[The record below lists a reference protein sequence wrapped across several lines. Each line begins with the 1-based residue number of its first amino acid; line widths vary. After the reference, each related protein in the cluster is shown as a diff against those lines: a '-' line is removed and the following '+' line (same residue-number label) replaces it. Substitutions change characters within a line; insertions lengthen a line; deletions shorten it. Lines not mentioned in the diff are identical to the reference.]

1 MVIPMGQN
9 VGKQDGLKGRRGV
22 RRVDAIHLPGGNQSP
37 VRETCA
43 VVEEDT
49 LTLAVEGIGSYTLMW
64 TPTETI
70 EEAFGF
76 TDEDGVLADN
86 GNPEALCLAAGFA
99 LSEGLIDSLD
109 EIASMALCVD
119 QPDVVELVL
128 KPGIGRE
135 VRRAD
140 VVIQSSCGICGY
152 RDIVENNVYQL
163 REVPRDLILDEAV
176 FDRLMEDLRA
186 GQHVFGDTGGSHGA
200 AIFTQGGEVLAV
212 AEDLGRHNA
221 LDKAIGR
228 HLLEGKEF
236 SKCGVLLS
244 SRLSL
249 EMVVKV
255 IRAGLQVVAA
265 VSAPTSL
272 AIELAERHGVT
283 LCGFVRDT
291 RMTVYTHPWRI
302 GATGCIQPQVSPR

>member
-1 MVIPMGQN
+1 MGQN
-9 VGKQDGLKGRRGV
+9 IGNQEAVPGRRGV
-22 RRVDAIHLPGGNQSP
+22 RLVPAIHLPGGDSAP
-37 VRETCA
+37 RRELCA

-49 LTLAVEGIGSYTLMW
+49 LTLAVEGVGNYTLMW

-70 EEAFGF
+70 EEGFGF
-76 TDEDGVLADN
+76 TDDDGVLADN

-99 LSEGLIDSLD
+99 LSEGIISRLSDV
-109 EIASMALCVD
+109 ESMALCAD
-119 QPDVVELVL
+119 EPDVVRLLL
-128 KPGIGRE
+128 KPGVDPK

-140 VVIQSSCGICGY
+140 VLIQSSCGICGY
-152 RDIVENNVYQL
+152 RDIVENNVYGL
-163 REVPRDLILDEAV
+163 CSVANDMILSDSV
-176 FDRLMEDLRA
+176 FGNLMDQLRA

-200 AIFTQGGEVLAV
+200 ALFTASGEVLAV

-228 HLLEGKEF
+228 HLLEGRNF
-236 SKCGVLLS
+236 SQCGVLLS

-249 EMVVKV
+249 EMVLKV
-255 IRAGLQVVAA
+255 IRAGLQIVAA

-272 AIELAERHGVT
+272 AIELAQHHGVT
-283 LCGFVRDT
+283 LCGFVRDQ

-302 GATGCIQPQVSPR
+302 GATGCEPTG

>member
-1 MVIPMGQN
+1 MGNNIGSQQAIP
-9 VGKQDGLKGRRGV
+9 GRRGV
-22 RRVDAIHLPGGNQSP
+22 RRVAAIHLPGSGSAP
-37 VRETCA
+37 ERESCA

-49 LTLAVEGIGSYTLMW
+49 LTLAVEGIGNYTLKW

-70 EEAFGF
+70 DEGVGF

-99 LSEGLIDSLD
+99 LSEGLITDLSD
-109 EIASMALCVD
+109 VESMALCAD
-119 QPDVVELVL
+119 EPDVVRLVL
-128 KPGIGRE
+128 KPGIEPE

-140 VVIQSSCGICGY
+140 VVIHSSCGICGH
-152 RDIVENNVYQL
+152 RDIVENNVYGL
-163 REVPRDLILDEAV
+163 SSVGSDMKLSDAV
-176 FDRLMEDLRA
+176 FGNLMEELRA
-186 GQHVFGDTGGSHGA
+186 GQYVFGDTGGSHGA
-200 AIFTQGGEVLAV
+200 ALFTADGTVLSV

-228 HLLEGKEF
+228 HLLEGGDF
-236 SKCGVLLS
+236 SRCGVLLS

-249 EMVVKV
+249 EMVLKV
-255 IRAGLQVVAA
+255 VRAGLQIVAA

-272 AIELAERHGVT
+272 AIELAQHHGVT
-283 LCGFVRDT
+283 LCGFVRDQ

-302 GATGCIQPQVSPR
+302 GATGCEAPERTEVE

>member
-1 MVIPMGQN
+1 MGRNIGRQ
-9 VGKQDGLKGRRGV
+9 VGLEGRRGV
-22 RRVDAIHLPGGNQSP
+22 RRVNAIHLPGGNQSP
-37 VRETCA
+37 IKETCA

-49 LTLAVEGIGSYTLMW
+49 LTLAVEGVGSYTLMW

-70 EEAFGF
+70 EEGFGF

-99 LSEGLIDSLD
+99 LSEGLIDSIGD
-109 EIASMALCVD
+109 IASMALCAD
-119 QPDVVELVL
+119 QPDVVQLVL

-140 VVIQSSCGICGY
+140 VVIQSSCGVCGY

-163 REVPRDLILDEAV
+163 REVPRDLILDESV

-228 HLLEGKEF
+228 HLLEGKDF
-236 SKCGVLLS
+236 SQCGVLLS

-265 VSAPTSL
+265 
-272 AIELAERHGVT
+272 R
-283 LCGFVRDT
+283 
-291 RMTVYTHPWRI
+291 
-302 GATGCIQPQVSPR
+302 